1 MSEGLPSRP
10 GWGHWLPGPGPP
22 GSALSST
29 CDNRPWVAGDSPSR
43 LTHHLHGQS
52 GVWGCSPGTH
62 RLSPVT
68 GAGGRSEQRW
78 ASNCGHNGAVA
89 FPRARFQIESSH
101 QRCGDTRELADV
113 GARCQHTVRLYR
125 EATYPSL
132 LLGHT
137 HDITLAMVSW
147 EHLPAGTNTHT
158 CPNTQCEQQ
167 RIHPLSPT
175 GPDTRTQTLVH
186 THTRLRTCRSLWL
199 CTRCLS
205 STHRAWG
212 HLDSVQLFTP
222 PLCPLLGLP
231 QGTQYPW
238 TPLHPPP

>member
-1 MSEGLPSRP
+1 MGLQLWP
-10 GWGHWLPGPGPP
+10 H
-22 GSALSST
+22 
-29 CDNRPWVAGDSPSR
+29 
-43 LTHHLHGQS
+43 
-52 GVWGCSPGTH
+52 
-62 RLSPVT
+62 
-68 GAGGRSEQRW
+68 
-78 ASNCGHNGAVA
+78 GAVP

-113 GARCQHTVRLYR
+113 GARCQHPVRLYR
-125 EATYPSL
+125 EATHPSP

-199 CTRCLS
+199 CTRRLS

-238 TPLHPPP
+238 TPLHPPPQQEKGLREPLLLTSTCSISSLVPAGPGDSARLEMSPSPQGSGHRGQGQAADPSFSLLANCPREGQ